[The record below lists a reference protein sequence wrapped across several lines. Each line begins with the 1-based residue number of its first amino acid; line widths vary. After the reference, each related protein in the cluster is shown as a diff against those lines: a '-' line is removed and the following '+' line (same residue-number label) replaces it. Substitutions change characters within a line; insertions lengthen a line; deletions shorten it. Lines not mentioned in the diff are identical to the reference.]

1 MGRVSGRHRES
12 DFLTGA
18 ATRNAVD
25 LNSMTKA
32 QLLDYAGANGV
43 EGVSGSMRKADII
56 KTIEEA

>member
-1 MGRVSGRHRES
+1 
-12 DFLTGA
+12 
-18 ATRNAVD
+18 
-25 LNSMTKA
+25 MTKA